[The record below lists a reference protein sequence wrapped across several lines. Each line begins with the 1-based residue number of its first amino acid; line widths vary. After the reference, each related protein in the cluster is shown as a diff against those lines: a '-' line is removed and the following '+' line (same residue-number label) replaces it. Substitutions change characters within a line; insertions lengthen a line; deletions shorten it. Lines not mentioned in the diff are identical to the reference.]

1 MMIFNAIRD
10 AVLNTFTFSGRAE
23 RLEHWSFAVFTGICA
38 FFIALFDKMVMP
50 VSSYPINWAVLLL
63 SGWLFTANLSLMVR
77 RLHDHNFSGFLLF
90 LPLICATAWLIGY
103 EQSSKISGAWLER
116 DTAAYMVIAGRWSFF
131 GSFSVLLSFF
141 SRAGEKKEN
150 KYGFPA

>member
-1 MMIFNAIRD
+1 MA
-10 AVLNTFTFSGRAE
+10 
-23 RLEHWSFAVFTGICA
+23 
-38 FFIALFDKMVMP
+38 IALFSKHVMP
-50 VSSYPINWAVLLL
+50 VSSYPVNWITLLVA
-63 SGWLFTANLSLMVR
+63 GWLFLANLSLMVR

-103 EQSSKISGAWLER
+103 EQVSKAGSGWLEAE
-116 DTAAYMVIAGRWSFF
+116 TAAYTLVAGRWSFF
-131 GSFSVLLSFF
+131 GSFSVILSFF